1 METKNYTGIIGNTV
15 IDVYDNGG
23 ETFDRYTIVIDEDY
37 ENCIGMSSNPNHPQG
52 FNQYV
57 GRVEKS
63 FLDTETHLASIPTCI
78 LPAIIARI

>member
-37 ENCIGMSSNPNHPQG
+37 EN
-52 FNQYV
+52 
-57 GRVEKS
+57 
-63 FLDTETHLASIPTCI
+63 
-78 LPAIIARI
+78 